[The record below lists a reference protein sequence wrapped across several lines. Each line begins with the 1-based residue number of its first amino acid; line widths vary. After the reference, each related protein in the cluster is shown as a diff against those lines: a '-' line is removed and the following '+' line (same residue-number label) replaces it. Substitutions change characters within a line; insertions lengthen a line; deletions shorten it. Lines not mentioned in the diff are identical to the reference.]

1 MDYNFKGKY
10 DSSQSYIKKDVVSY
24 QASESQPI
32 KFYMCLTDHS
42 TIQKPSTVGDTVYW
56 GMLNVQSNFP
66 NSVDSFI
73 YRSNVQTSD
82 QVDMARIEVLKGK
95 ASLTVE
101 EQNELNVLMTKH
113 RNKFFLA
120 EDANALQQS
129 VSNLQLFFK
138 DKVDGQLNQY
148 NNEVD
153 LKKNEALASIEKKK
167 ENIIEYM
174 DGATAGQIRND
185 LGVMGE
191 LTTTDKTNLVN
202 AINEV
207 NAKEVD
213 LTPINNQLSD
223 ISKDIGV
230 KSELTTTEKS
240 NLVNAI
246 NEVNAK
252 EVDLSPFAT
261 KSVLNSHTSNNLLHK
276 QGLGIVQTGDNSNAE
291 GRNTTASGI
300 ASHAEGYKS
309 KAIGYASHAEG
320 GSTSANKDYS
330 HAEGFNTNTNGIN
343 SHAEGAFTSANGD
356 SSHAEGEATLAQGLI
371 SHAEGYESVSAGK
384 FSHAGGYG
392 TIATPYAS
400 RAIGRYNKAM
410 TGDSVNFDKTSDAYV
425 IGNGLTTD
433 ARSNAFRVTFE
444 GKVYGMAAF
453 NSTGADYAEYFE
465 WADGNSELEERQGY
479 FVTLEDDKIRKATSS
494 DDYILGIVSVNPSVI
509 GDSHQDD
516 WNDKYMTDEW
526 GRIQYHYVDVPE
538 EKDSE
543 GRVIQKARQDYVPIL
558 NPNWN
563 HNEEYIPREQR
574 KEWSPVGIVGK
585 LLVRDDGTCEVNGFC
600 KSNDEGIAT
609 SSTDGYRVMKRVSE
623 NIVQVFIK

>member
-1 MDYNFKGKY
+1 MAEKFSFFDPVQDENGLFDREYNAQEFTDYFATLVTTGVMKGAGNQLGVSADGASMQTKLNTGVAFVEGRY
-10 DSSQSYIKKDVVSY
+10 YANDSVLTHTHDTEVVGKDRIDRIVIRLDLSTEARYVKSFVKKGV
-24 QASESQPI
+24 AS
-32 KFYMCLTDHS
+32 
-42 TIQKPSTVGDTVYW
+42 
-56 GMLNVQSNFP
+56 
-66 NSVDSFI
+66 
-73 YRSNVQTSD
+73 TSP
-82 QVDMARIEVLKGK
+82 VAP
-95 ASLTVE
+95 SLTQTANIYEISVA
-101 EQNELNVLMTKH
+101 QVKVIGGQTFISTGNVTDERGTAIICPWAGSKILPSFDD
-113 RNKFFLA
+113 NLLA
-120 EDANALQQS
+120 QHAN
-129 VSNLQLFFK
+129 N
-138 DKVDGQLNQY
+138 
-148 NNEVD
+148 
-153 LKKNEALASIEKKK
+153 
-167 ENIIEYM
+167 
-174 DGATAGQIRND
+174 T
-185 LGVMGE
+185 
-191 LTTTDKTNLVN
+191 
-202 AINEV
+202 
-207 NAKEVD
+207 
-213 LTPINNQLSD
+213 
-223 ISKDIGV
+223 
-230 KSELTTTEKS
+230 
-240 NLVNAI
+240 
-246 NEVNAK
+246 
-252 EVDLSPFAT
+252 
-261 KSVLNSHTSNNLLHK
+261 LLHK

-410 TGDSVNFDKTSDAYV
+410 TGDSVNFNKTSDAYV